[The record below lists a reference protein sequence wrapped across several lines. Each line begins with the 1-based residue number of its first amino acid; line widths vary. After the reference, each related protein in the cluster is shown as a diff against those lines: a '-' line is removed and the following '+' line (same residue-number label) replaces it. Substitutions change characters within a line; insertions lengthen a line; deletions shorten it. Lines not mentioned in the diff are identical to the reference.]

1 MRNPEEQLEY
11 IMTLEAQLEDKNT
24 IIEGIIHEVECAMNI
39 DTVDGHEVEYSFASI
54 QNTLNK
60 VIDETGAQRI

>member
-11 IMTLEAQLEDKNT
+11 IMTLEAQLKDKGT

-39 DTVDGHEVEYSFASI
+39 DTADGHEVEYAFASI

-60 VIDETGAQRI
+60 VIKETGAQRI